1 MLLLSQLSGAGNCGW
16 KGRSEGSVGGEGF
29 FPFVKKV
36 TVVMMMMM
44 VVLMVFMMMLM
55 VMVLPIV
62 EAVMTIILK
71 LGVH

>member
-1 MLLLSQLSGAGNCGW
+1 MSGAGNCGW

-36 TVVMMMMM
+36 TVVMMMM
-44 VVLMVFMMMLM
+44 VLMVFMMMM
-55 VMVLPIV
+55 MVVVMVLPIV

>member
-1 MLLLSQLSGAGNCGW
+1 MSGAGNCGW

-36 TVVMMMMM
+36 TVAMMMMV
-44 VVLMVFMMMLM
+44 VVLMVFMMMM
-55 VMVLPIV
+55 MVVVMVLPIV

>member
-1 MLLLSQLSGAGNCGW
+1 MSGAGNCGW

-44 VVLMVFMMMLM
+44 MVVLMVFMIMLM
-55 VMVLPIV
+55 VVVLPIV

-71 LGVH
+71 IGVH

>member
-1 MLLLSQLSGAGNCGW
+1 MSGAGNCGW

-36 TVVMMMMM
+36 TVAMMMMV

-55 VMVLPIV
+55 VVLIV